1 LLLKNDIEMIIR
13 SLQTHIESKF
23 FKQKAIIVTGAR
35 QVGKTTMLKQLV
47 NKTGLPFVFLNCDEA
62 NVRATLTDIS
72 IERLKSIIGSNK
84 FIFIDEAQR
93 VTNIGLTLKLVV
105 DNFTDVQLLVTG
117 SSSLDLA
124 AGIKES
130 LTGRK
135 FEYHLFPFS
144 VAELVD
150 DTNVLIEEQALE
162 KRLIYGTY
170 PDAINYPGEE
180 KELLL
185 NLANSYL
192 FKDILSL
199 TGIRKPLQLEKLVQA
214 LALQIGNEVSYTE
227 LGQMIEADKLTVE
240 RYIDL
245 LEQCFVVFRL
255 GAYSSNLRNEIKK
268 SKKIYFY
275 DTGIRNAVIENFSM
289 LGLRQDAGQLFE
301 NYIVSE
307 YIKASNNKRKHAKYY
322 FWRSFQQQE
331 IDLIEEIDGKI
342 NAIEIKWNENKKVR
356 FPSTFLDAY
365 STNETY
371 VINRSNYTS
380 FLI

>member
-1 LLLKNDIEMIIR
+1 MIIR

-307 YIKASNNKRKHAKYY
+307 TIKASNNKRKHAKYY

>member
-1 LLLKNDIEMIIR
+1 MIIR
-13 SLQTHIESKF
+13 TLQNHVESKF
-23 FKQKAIIVTGAR
+23 FKQKAIIITGAR

-47 NKTGLPFVFLNCDEA
+47 KKMELPFVFLNCDEA
-62 NVRATLTDIS
+62 NIRTSLADIS
-72 IERLKSIIGSNK
+72 LERLKSIIGSNK
-84 FIFIDEAQR
+84 IIFIDEAQR
-93 VTNIGLTLKLVV
+93 VTNIGLTLKLIV
-105 DNFTDVQLLVTG
+105 DNFPDVQLLVTG

-124 AGIKES
+124 VGIKES

-144 VAELVD
+144 VAELVE

-162 KRLIYGTY
+162 KRLIYGAY

-180 KELLL
+180 RELLS
-185 NLANSYL
+185 NLTNSYL

-199 TGIRKPLQLEKLVQA
+199 ADIRKPLQLEKLVQA
-214 LALQIGNEVSYTE
+214 LALQIGSEVSYTE

-255 GAYSSNLRNEIKK
+255 GAYSNNLRNEIKK

-275 DTGIRNAVIENFSM
+275 DTGVRNAVIGNFNS

-307 YIKASNNKRKHAKYY
+307 YVKANNNKRKLAKYY

-331 IDLIEEIDGKI
+331 IDLVEEIDGKI
-342 NAIEIKWNENKKVR
+342 NAIEIKWNESKKVK
-356 FPSTFLDAY
+356 FPTTFLDAY
-365 STNETY
+365 PTNETV
-371 VINRSNYTS
+371 VINKSNYTR
-380 FLI
+380 FLA

>member
-1 LLLKNDIEMIIR
+1 MIIR
-13 SLQTHIESKF
+13 SLETHIESKF

-35 QVGKTTMLKQLV
+35 QVGKTTMLMQLV
-47 NKTGLPFVFLNCDEA
+47 NKTELPFVFLNCDEA
-62 NVRATLTDIS
+62 NVRTTLTDIS
-72 IERLKSIIGSNK
+72 IERLKSVIGSNK

-93 VTNIGLTLKLVV
+93 VTNVGLTLKLIV
-105 DNFTDVQLLVTG
+105 DNFTNVQLLVTG

-275 DTGIRNAVIENFSM
+275 DIGIRNAVIENFSM

-371 VINRSNYTS
+371 VINKSNYTN
-380 FLI
+380 FLV

>member
-1 LLLKNDIEMIIR
+1 MIIR
-13 SLQTHIESKF
+13 SLQAHIESKF
-23 FKQKAIIVTGAR
+23 FKQKAVIVTGAR

-47 NKTGLPFVFLNCDEA
+47 KKTELPFVFLNCDEA
-62 NVRATLTDIS
+62 NVRNTLTDIS
-72 IERLKSIIGSNK
+72 IERLKSIIGTNK
-84 FIFIDEAQR
+84 IIFIDEAQR
-93 VTNIGLTLKLVV
+93 INNIGLTLKLIV
-105 DNFTDVQLLVTG
+105 DNFADVQLLVTG

-124 AGIKES
+124 AGIKEP

-135 FEYHLFPFS
+135 FEYHLYPFS
-144 VAELVD
+144 VAELVEE
-150 DTNVLIEEQALE
+150 TNILTEEQALE

-185 NLANSYL
+185 NLSNSYL
-192 FKDILSL
+192 FKDILALS
-199 TGIRKPLQLEKLVQA
+199 GIRKPLQLEKLVKA
-214 LALQIGNEVSYTE
+214 LALQIGNEVSYSE

-240 RYIDL
+240 RYVDL

-255 GAYSSNLRNEIKK
+255 SAYSNNLRNEIKK

-275 DTGIRNAVIENFSM
+275 DTGIRNAIIENFST

-307 YIKASNNKRKHAKYY
+307 YVKANNNKRKLAKYY

-342 NAIEIKWNENKKVR
+342 NAIEIKWNEKKKVK
-356 FPSTFLDAY
+356 FPSTFLNAY
-365 STNETY
+365 NTNATH
-371 VINRSNYTS
+371 VINKSNYTN
-380 FLI
+380 FLL

>member
-1 LLLKNDIEMIIR
+1 MIIR
-13 SLQTHIESKF
+13 TLQNHVESKF
-23 FKQKAIIVTGAR
+23 FKQKAIIITGAR

-47 NKTGLPFVFLNCDEA
+47 KKMELPFVFLNCDEA
-62 NVRATLTDIS
+62 NIRTSLADIS
-72 IERLKSIIGSNK
+72 LERLKSIIGSNK
-84 FIFIDEAQR
+84 IIFIDEAQR
-93 VTNIGLTLKLVV
+93 VTNIGLTLKLIV
-105 DNFTDVQLLVTG
+105 DNFPDVQLLVTG

-124 AGIKES
+124 VGIKES

-144 VAELVD
+144 VAELVE

-162 KRLIYGTY
+162 KRLIYGAY

-180 KELLL
+180 RELLS
-185 NLANSYL
+185 NLTNSYL

-199 TGIRKPLQLEKLVQA
+199 ADIRKPLQLEKLVQA
-214 LALQIGNEVSYTE
+214 LALQIGSEVSYTE

-255 GAYSSNLRNEIKK
+255 GAYSNTLRNEIKK

-275 DTGIRNAVIENFSM
+275 DTGVRNAVIGNFNS

-307 YIKASNNKRKHAKYY
+307 YVKANNNKRKLAKYY

-331 IDLIEEIDGKI
+331 IDLVEEIDGKI
-342 NAIEIKWNENKKVR
+342 NAIEIKWNESKKVK
-356 FPSTFLDAY
+356 FPTTFLDAY
-365 STNETY
+365 PTNETV
-371 VINRSNYTS
+371 VINKSNYTR
-380 FLI
+380 FLA

>member
-1 LLLKNDIEMIIR
+1 MIIR
-13 SLQTHIESKF
+13 SLQSHIESKF

-47 NKTGLPFVFLNCDEA
+47 QKTELPFVFLNCDEA
-62 NVRATLTDIS
+62 NIRTTLTDIS

-93 VTNIGLTLKLVV
+93 VANIGLTLKLIV
-105 DNFTDVQLLVTG
+105 DNFTEVQLLVTG

-144 VAELVD
+144 VTELVD

-180 KELLL
+180 KEVLL

-275 DTGIRNAVIENFSM
+275 DTGIRNAVIENFST

-307 YIKASNNKRKHAKYY
+307 YIKANNNKRKHAKYY

-365 STNETY
+365 NTNETH
-371 VINRSNYTS
+371 VINKSNYTS

>member
-1 LLLKNDIEMIIR
+1 MIIR

-62 NVRATLTDIS
+62 NVRTTLTDIS

-93 VTNIGLTLKLVV
+93 VTNIGLTLKLIV

-124 AGIKES
+124 VGIKES

-144 VAELVD
+144 VAELVE
-150 DTNVLIEEQALE
+150 DTNILIEEQALE

-185 NLANSYL
+185 NLTNSYL

-255 GAYSSNLRNEIKK
+255 GAYSNNLRNEIKK

-289 LGLRQDAGQLFE
+289 IGLRQDAGQLFE

-371 VINRSNYTS
+371 VINKSNYTS

>member
-1 LLLKNDIEMIIR
+1 MIVR
-13 SLQTHIESKF
+13 NLQKHIESKF
-23 FKQKAIIVTGAR
+23 FKRKAIIVTGAR

-47 NKTGLPFVFLNCDEA
+47 QKTGLPFVFLNCDESSI
-62 NVRATLTDIS
+62 RTTLTDIS

-84 FIFIDEAQR
+84 IIFIDEAQR
-93 VTNIGLTLKLVV
+93 VTNIGLTLKLIV
-105 DNFTDVQLLVTG
+105 DHFTDVQLLVTG

-124 AGIKES
+124 TGIKEP

-135 FEYHLFPFS
+135 FEYHLYPFS
-144 VAELVD
+144 LAELVD

-255 GAYSSNLRNEIKK
+255 SAYSSSLRNEIKK

-275 DTGIRNAVIENFSM
+275 DTGIRNALIENFNN

-301 NYIVSE
+301 NYIISE
-307 YIKASNNKRKHAKYY
+307 HIKANHNKRKLAKYY

-331 IDLIEEIDGKI
+331 IDLIEEIHGKI

-365 STNETY
+365 PTNETR
-371 VINRSNYTS
+371 VINKANYTS
-380 FLI
+380 FLL

>member
-1 LLLKNDIEMIIR
+1 M
-13 SLQTHIESKF
+13 
-23 FKQKAIIVTGAR
+23 
-35 QVGKTTMLKQLV
+35 
-47 NKTGLPFVFLNCDEA
+47 
-62 NVRATLTDIS
+62 
-72 IERLKSIIGSNK
+72 
-84 FIFIDEAQR
+84 
-93 VTNIGLTLKLVV
+93 
-105 DNFTDVQLLVTG
+105 
-117 SSSLDLA
+117 
-124 AGIKES
+124 
-130 LTGRK
+130 
-135 FEYHLFPFS
+135 
-144 VAELVD
+144 
-150 DTNVLIEEQALE
+150 
-162 KRLIYGTY
+162 IYGSY

-185 NLANSYL
+185 NLTNSYL

-365 STNETY
+365 NTNETH
-371 VINRSNYTS
+371 VINKSNYTS

>member
-1 LLLKNDIEMIIR
+1 MIIR

-47 NKTGLPFVFLNCDEA
+47 DKTGLPFVFLNCDEA

-72 IERLKSIIGSNK
+72 IERLKSIVGSNK

-93 VTNIGLTLKLVV
+93 VTNIGLTLKLIV
-105 DNFTDVQLLVTG
+105 DNFTHVQLLVTG

-124 AGIKES
+124 VGIKES

-144 VAELVD
+144 VAELVE
-150 DTNVLIEEQALE
+150 DTNLLAEEQALE
-162 KRLIYGTY
+162 KRLIYGSY

-185 NLANSYL
+185 NLTNSYL

-365 STNETY
+365 NTNETH
-371 VINRSNYTS
+371 VINKSNYTS

>member
-1 LLLKNDIEMIIR
+1 MIIR

-47 NKTGLPFVFLNCDEA
+47 QKTELPFVFLNCDEA
-62 NVRATLTDIS
+62 NVRTALTDIS

-93 VTNIGLTLKLVV
+93 VANIGLTLKLIV
-105 DNFTDVQLLVTG
+105 DNFTNVQLLVTG

-124 AGIKES
+124 VGIKES

-150 DTNVLIEEQALE
+150 DTNILTEEQALE
-162 KRLIYGTY
+162 KRLIYGSY

-180 KELLL
+180 KELLM

-289 LGLRQDAGQLFE
+289 LALRQDAGQLFE

-307 YIKASNNKRKHAKYY
+307 YIKASNNKRKHAKYH

-356 FPSTFLDAY
+356 FPSTFLNAY
-365 STNETY
+365 PTNDTN
-371 VINRSNYTS
+371 VINKSNYTN

>member
-1 LLLKNDIEMIIR
+1 MIIR

>member
-1 LLLKNDIEMIIR
+1 MIIR
-13 SLQTHIESKF
+13 NLQNHIESKF

-47 NKTGLPFVFLNCDEA
+47 KKTELSFVFLNCDEA
-62 NVRATLTDIS
+62 NVRATLTNIS
-72 IERLKSIIGSNK
+72 IERLKSIIGTNK
-84 FIFIDEAQR
+84 IIFIDEAQR
-93 VTNIGLTLKLVV
+93 VTNIGLTLKLIV

-124 AGIKES
+124 IGIKES

-144 VAELVD
+144 VAELVE

-192 FKDILSL
+192 FKDMLSL

-275 DTGIRNAVIENFSM
+275 DTGIRNAVIENFGM

-331 IDLIEEIDGKI
+331 IDLVEEIEGRI
-342 NAIEIKWNENKKVR
+342 NAIEIKWNENKKVK

-365 STNETY
+365 NTNETY
-371 VINRSNYTS
+371 VINKANYTS
-380 FLI
+380 FLV

>member
-1 LLLKNDIEMIIR
+1 MIIR

-23 FKQKAIIVTGAR
+23 FKKKAIIVTGAR

-93 VTNIGLTLKLVV
+93 VTNVGLTLKLVV

-307 YIKASNNKRKHAKYY
+307 TIKASNNKRKHAKYY

>member
-1 LLLKNDIEMIIR
+1 MIIR

-62 NVRATLTDIS
+62 NVRTTLTDIS
-72 IERLKSIIGSNK
+72 IERLKSIVGSNK

-93 VTNIGLTLKLVV
+93 VTNIGLTLKLIV

-150 DTNVLIEEQALE
+150 DTNLLIEEQALE

-185 NLANSYL
+185 NLTNSYL

-371 VINRSNYTS
+371 VINKSNYTS

>member
-1 LLLKNDIEMIIR
+1 MIVR
-13 SLQTHIESKF
+13 NLQRHIESKF

-35 QVGKTTMLKQLV
+35 QVGKTTLLKQIVKKL
-47 NKTGLPFVFLNCDEA
+47 NLPSVFLNCDEA
-62 NVRATLTDIS
+62 NVRSTLTDIS
-72 IERLKSIIGSNK
+72 TERLKSIIGSNK
-84 FIFIDEAQR
+84 VIFIDEAQR
-93 VTNIGLTLKLVV
+93 VTNIGLTLKLIV
-105 DNFTDVQLLVTG
+105 DNFDEVQLLVTG

-124 AGIKES
+124 NGIKES

-135 FEYHLFPFS
+135 FEYNLFPFS
-144 VAELVD
+144 IAELID

-162 KRLIYGTY
+162 KRLIYGSY
-170 PDAINYPGEE
+170 PDAINHPGEE
-180 KELLL
+180 RELLL
-185 NLANSYL
+185 NLSSSYL

-227 LGQMIEADKLTVE
+227 LGQMIEADKQTVE

-275 DTGIRNAVIENFSM
+275 DTGIRNAVIENFSV

-307 YIKASNNKRKHAKYY
+307 YIKVNNNKRKLGKYY

-342 NAIEIKWNENKKVR
+342 NAIEIKWNENKKVK
-356 FPSTFLDAY
+356 FPSTFLEAY
-365 STNETY
+365 NTNQTHI
-371 VINRSNYTS
+371 VNKLNYTS
-380 FLI
+380 FLL

>member
-1 LLLKNDIEMIIR
+1 MIIR

-214 LALQIGNEVSYTE
+214 LALQIGNEVSYAE

>member
-1 LLLKNDIEMIIR
+1 MIIR

-23 FKQKAIIVTGAR
+23 FKKKAIIVTGAR

-93 VTNIGLTLKLVV
+93 VTNVGLTLKLVV

-307 YIKASNNKRKHAKYY
+307 TIKASNNKRKHAKYY

-331 IDLIEEIDGKI
+331 IDLIEQIDGKI

>member
-1 LLLKNDIEMIIR
+1 MIIR

-47 NKTGLPFVFLNCDEA
+47 NKTALPFVFLNCDEA
-62 NVRATLTDIS
+62 NVRTTLTDIS

-93 VTNIGLTLKLVV
+93 VTNIGLTLKLIV

-124 AGIKES
+124 VGIKES

-150 DTNVLIEEQALE
+150 DTNILTEEQALE
-162 KRLIYGTY
+162 KRLIYGSY

-180 KELLL
+180 KELLM

-289 LGLRQDAGQLFE
+289 LALRQDAGQLFE
-301 NYIVSE
+301 NYIISE

-365 STNETY
+365 NTNETH
-371 VINRSNYTS
+371 VINKSNYTS

>member
-1 LLLKNDIEMIIR
+1 MIIR
-13 SLQTHIESKF
+13 NLQNHIESKF

-35 QVGKTTMLKQLV
+35 QVGKTTMLKQLIK
-47 NKTGLPFVFLNCDEA
+47 KTELPFVFLNCDEA
-62 NVRATLTDIS
+62 NVRTTLTDIS
-72 IERLKSIIGSNK
+72 IERLKSIIGANK
-84 FIFIDEAQR
+84 IIFIDEAQR
-93 VTNIGLTLKLVV
+93 VTNIGLTLKLIV
-105 DNFTDVQLLVTG
+105 DNFSDVQLLVTG

-124 AGIKES
+124 VGIKES

-144 VAELVD
+144 VAELVE

-275 DTGIRNAVIENFSM
+275 DTGIRNAVIENFGM
-289 LGLRQDAGQLFE
+289 PGLRQDAGQLFE

-331 IDLIEEIDGKI
+331 IDLIEEVDGKI
-342 NAIEIKWNENKKVR
+342 NAIEIKWNEHKKAK

-365 STNETY
+365 PTNETY
-371 VINRSNYTS
+371 VINKANYTS
-380 FLI
+380 FLV